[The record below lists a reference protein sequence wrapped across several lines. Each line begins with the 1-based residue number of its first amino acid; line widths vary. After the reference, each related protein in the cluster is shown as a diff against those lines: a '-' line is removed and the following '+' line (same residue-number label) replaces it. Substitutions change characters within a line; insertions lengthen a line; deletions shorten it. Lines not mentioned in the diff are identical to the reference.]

1 MQWRY
6 AGKRVKGVAKALAAV
21 LTLVGGIGGG
31 SGEAAA
37 DDSAYCRKVKARAA
51 GDAAL
56 LFAPSVTG
64 QVIRYPSV
72 NGGPVDSTG
81 VTTGNGWQGRVG
93 LSWSPLDFYRG
104 FGVLRAGDAD
114 CERGNAQI
122 DAQHLLHYGE
132 DYGRL
137 HALKKQA
144 EYLDGRAAEL
154 TELGA
159 KNDER
164 LAAHVTSMLDA
175 NEVKARIAEL
185 GRKAVQAK
193 AEAAILDARGVEAYR
208 GMLDGLVAQVESSSM
223 KYEREVSHLRDLDGF
238 DVRLTGGVVP
248 HDKAEVYGVLQVGFN
263 FGSLARIP
271 YEAKYLDARAEELK
285 KARYEL
291 RDQLMRFREQVRIA
305 AVQASKEL
313 QIVTSKLTTLK
324 TARDALKGSESP
336 NAPHAI
342 AVVELELVG
351 AESEQVFL
359 TALVSELSSLEDRS
373 HGK

>member
-1 MQWRY
+1 MQWRS
-6 AGKRVKGVAKALAAV
+6 AGKRVKGVAKALAVA
-21 LTLVGGIGGG
+21 LTLLVGMGGG

-72 NGGPVDSTG
+72 NGGPVDATG

-144 EYLDGRAAEL
+144 EYLEGRAAGL
-154 TELGA
+154 T
-159 KNDER
+159 
-164 LAAHVTSMLDA
+164 
-175 NEVKARIAEL
+175 
-185 GRKAVQAK
+185 
-193 AEAAILDARGVEAYR
+193 
-208 GMLDGLVAQVESSSM
+208 
-223 KYEREVSHLRDLDGF
+223 
-238 DVRLTGGVVP
+238 
-248 HDKAEVYGVLQVGFN
+248 
-263 FGSLARIP
+263 
-271 YEAKYLDARAEELK
+271 
-285 KARYEL
+285 
-291 RDQLMRFREQVRIA
+291 
-305 AVQASKEL
+305 
-313 QIVTSKLTTLK
+313 
-324 TARDALKGSESP
+324 
-336 NAPHAI
+336 
-342 AVVELELVG
+342 
-351 AESEQVFL
+351 
-359 TALVSELSSLEDRS
+359 
-373 HGK
+373 